1 MQQLRKTDSGRSPRR
16 ASLHDVVRHVRSKA
30 LKHKAAALIVAA
42 VVVAA
47 DQITKAWALRAI
59 PAGTSIELIPG
70 VLRLRVFEYSGVAF
84 SMLQNAGTVLVIA
97 IIIAVVVILFAL
109 RSSESW
115 WQSITL
121 GLVLGGAM
129 GNLVD
134 RFVRGS
140 GFLDGR
146 VIDWIDAPFFA
157 TFNLADASI
166 TVGVILLLIVGIR
179 QS

>member
-1 MQQLRKTDSGRSPRR
+1 VRR
-16 ASLHDVVRHVRSKA
+16 VRSQA
-30 LKHKAAALIVAA
+30 LKQKAAALIVAA
-42 VVVAA
+42 VIVVA
-47 DQITKAWALRAI
+47 DQITKAWALRSI
-59 PAGTSIELIPG
+59 PTGTSIDLISG
-70 VLRLRVFEYSGVAF
+70 VLRLRVYENQGVAF
-84 SMLQNAGTVLVIA
+84 SMFQNAGTVLVIA
-97 IIIAVVVILFAL
+97 IIVAVIVILFAL
-109 RSSESW
+109 KSSESW

-140 GFLDGR
+140 GFLNGR
-146 VIDWIDAPFFA
+146 VVDWIEPSFFA

-166 TVGVILLLIVGIR
+166 TIGVIVLFVISFR